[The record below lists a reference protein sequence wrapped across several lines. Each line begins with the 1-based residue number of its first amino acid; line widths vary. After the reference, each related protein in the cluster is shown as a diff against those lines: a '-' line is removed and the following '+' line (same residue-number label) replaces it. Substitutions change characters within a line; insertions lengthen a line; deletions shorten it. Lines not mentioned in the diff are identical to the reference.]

1 MSDRTV
7 RDFDL
12 TLDGEV
18 ATLRTLLDELDL
30 DRATLIGGS
39 SGTCTAIAFAA
50 SFPERVERLVLYG
63 SYPHGDALTPP
74 GVADAIVAAVRV
86 HWALGSRPP
95 STRPPAGDG
104 RTPSRRPCR
113 AVPARP

>member
-1 MSDRTV
+1 MSGRTV

-30 DRATLIGGS
+30 DRVTLIGGS

-50 SFPERVERLVLYG
+50 SFRER
-63 SYPHGDALTPP
+63 
-74 GVADAIVAAVRV
+74 
-86 HWALGSRPP
+86 
-95 STRPPAGDG
+95 
-104 RTPSRRPCR
+104 
-113 AVPARP
+113 